1 MIGSYKGSP
10 DLARNT
16 VSPHLLFISPS
27 HLQEAAAMFK
37 DKATIQTQESIAH
50 QDAITAVPA
59 VGPDTDDVELEDLKP
74 PVVAPRWE
82 DQMDALGIPNWRELE
97 KKLVRR
103 LDFTLMP
110 CLWCLYIINY
120 LDRAS
125 IAQAR
130 VDTLEEDLNLT
141 GSQYSTAVSILS
153 YG

>member
-1 MIGSYKGSP
+1 
-10 DLARNT
+10 
-16 VSPHLLFISPS
+16 
-27 HLQEAAAMFK
+27 MFK
-37 DKATIQTQESIAH
+37 DKATIQTNESIAH
-50 QDAITAVPA
+50 QDAITAVPV

-74 PVVAPRWE
+74 PVAPPRWE

-103 LDFTLMP
+103 LDYTLMP

-130 VDTLEEDLNLT
+130 VDTLEEDLSLT